1 MQKNYDIA
9 IIGGGLAGLSL
20 AILQAKAGKSVVVF
34 EKNEYPFH
42 RVCGEYISLE
52 SWDFL
57 IFLGVPLNE
66 MNLPIIKKLEVSSP
80 KGTLLQADLDLG
92 GFGISRYLLDFE
104 LVKIAKTLGVTI
116 LEKTRVENVKFEGDV
131 FYLTTQEYEF
141 QSKNAIGS
149 FGKRSNLDVDWKRPF
164 IYKNRTT
171 LNQYIGVKYHVKAD
185 FPKDKIV
192 LHNFKDGYCGFSAIE
207 NDTYCLC
214 YLTTK
219 SNVKASDN
227 SIEKMEKQ
235 ILSRNPH
242 LKFLFENSS
251 SLWNVPEV
259 ISQVSFE
266 KKELV
271 FNQMP
276 MLGDASGVIAPLC
289 GNGMSMAFQ
298 GAFLL
303 NKVINEN
310 PLNLNSYQKE
320 WQKFFGSR
328 LLTGRIIQSMFGN
341 ELTTELLINFFR
353 FQPFLLRSLI
363 KLTHGEKIGD

>member
-20 AILQAKAGKSVVVF
+20 AILQAKAGKSVLVF
-34 EKNEYPFH
+34 EKNTYPFH

-57 IFLGVPLNE
+57 TSLGLPLNE

-80 KGTLLQADLDLG
+80 KGTLLKADLDLG
-92 GFGISRYLLDFE
+92 GFGISRYVLDFE
-104 LVKIAKTLGVTI
+104 LAKIARALGVII
-116 LEKTRVENVKFEGDV
+116 LEKTSVIDV
-131 FYLTTQEYEF
+131 NFKKDFFRLTTQNNEYEA
-141 QSKNAIGS
+141 KIAIGS
-149 FGKRSNLDVDWKRPF
+149 FGKRANLDVDWKRPF

-185 FPKDKIV
+185 APKDKIV

-219 SNVKASDN
+219 SNLKASDN
-227 SIEKMEKQ
+227 SIQKMEKQ
-235 ILSRNPH
+235 ILYKNPN
-242 LKFLFENSS
+242 LKLLFENSS
-251 SLWNVPEV
+251 SLWNAPEV

-271 FNQMP
+271 FNEIP
-276 MLGDASGVIAPLC
+276 MLGDASGVITPLC

-303 NKVINEN
+303 NKILNEKVIN
-310 PLNLNSYQKE
+310 LDSYQKE
-320 WQKFFGSR
+320 WQKSFRSR
-328 LLTGRIIQSMFGN
+328 LLAGRIIQSMFGN
-341 ELTTELLINFFR
+341 ELATELLINFFR
-353 FQPFLLRSLI
+353 FQPYLLRSLI

>member
-1 MQKNYDIA
+1 MGTSQRFSKEFKELVVDTMLDRVGPDTSKLQSILKTGADAKNKELRFWRKVK
-9 IIGGGLAGLSL
+9 IGGFSAAALL
-20 AILQAKAGKSVVVF
+20 AIL
-34 EKNEYPFH
+34 
-42 RVCGEYISLE
+42 
-52 SWDFL
+52 
-57 IFLGVPLNE
+57 IFFPQV
-66 MNLPIIKKLEVSSP
+66 
-80 KGTLLQADLDLG
+80 
-92 GFGISRYLLDFE
+92 
-104 LVKIAKTLGVTI
+104 VTI
-116 LEKTRVENVKFEGDV
+116 
-131 FYLTTQEYEF
+131 
-141 QSKNAIGS
+141 
-149 FGKRSNLDVDWKRPF
+149 
-164 IYKNRTT
+164 
-171 LNQYIGVKYHVKAD
+171 
-185 FPKDKIV
+185 PKDKIV

>member
-1 MQKNYDIA
+1 MPIKYDVA
-9 IIGGGLAGLSL
+9 IVGGGLAGLSL
-20 AILQAKAGKSVVVF
+20 SILQAKEGKSVVVF
-34 EKNEYPFH
+34 EKNAYPFH

-57 IFLGVPLNE
+57 TFLGVPLNE

-92 GFGISRYLLDFE
+92 GFGISRYVLDFE
-104 LVKIAKTLGVTI
+104 LAKIAKTLGVTI
-116 LEKTRVENVKFEGDV
+116 LEKTRVIDVNFNGD
-131 FYLTTQEYEF
+131 FFRLTTQENEYHA
-141 QSKNAIGS
+141 NIAIGS
-149 FGKRSNLDVDWKRPF
+149 FGKRSNLDVDWKRQF
-164 IYKNRTT
+164 IFKNRTT

-219 SNVKASDN
+219 SNLKASDN

-242 LKFLFENSS
+242 LKFLFENST
-251 SLWNVPEV
+251 SLWNAPEV

-271 FNQMP
+271 FHQMP
-276 MLGDASGVIAPLC
+276 MLGDATGVIAPLC

-303 NKVINEN
+303 NKA
-310 PLNLNSYQKE
+310 LNNNALDFNSYEKE
-320 WQKFFGSR
+320 WQKSFGSR
-328 LLTGRIIQSMFGN
+328 LLAGRIIQSMFGN
-341 ELTTELLINFFR
+341 EFTTGFLINFFR
-353 FQPFLLRSLI
+353 FQPYFLRSLI
-363 KLTHGEKIGD
+363 KLTHGYKIGD